1 MSNRFEPGAEE
12 LSALADGELDDSG
25 VSRACLL
32 WCQESESRQTW
43 HAYHLIGDVL
53 RSEDLAS
60 SPGRDLAGLARLRQR
75 LALEPAVLA
84 PETAVRA
91 RQDKSFNSGTRRS
104 TVPWA
109 AASAIAAG
117 FAAVAA
123 VLFALRGPM
132 LESGQQG
139 VSLARSGPVAE
150 AFAQTPNAGLQSAV
164 VEPATMLVDGK
175 LVRDSR
181 LDRYLDAHRHFSG
194 SSALGVPS
202 AFLRGVTS
210 DASNR

>member
-91 RQDKSFNSGTRRS
+91 RQDR
-104 TVPWA
+104 WA
-109 AASAIAAG
+109 G
-117 FAAVAA
+117 C
-123 VLFALRGPM
+123 
-132 LESGQQG
+132 
-139 VSLARSGPVAE
+139 
-150 AFAQTPNAGLQSAV
+150 
-164 VEPATMLVDGK
+164 
-175 LVRDSR
+175 
-181 LDRYLDAHRHFSG
+181 
-194 SSALGVPS
+194 
-202 AFLRGVTS
+202 
-210 DASNR
+210 